1 MFLTVH
7 GAVGILIGQHVK
19 NPLLAFVIG
28 FLTHYLFDI
37 IPHGDTK
44 APAKWKQVK
53 YMALAASIDMLVLIF
68 TLLWLYTRIEIINLS
83 IAAALLG
90 SVLPDF
96 LQAFYFLSNRKLFKL
111 CQKVHD
117 FFHEYISNKYEWNLY
132 AGFLFQLIVLA
143 LMIFLI
149 F

>member
-19 NPLLAFVIG
+19 NPLLAFALG
-28 FLTHYLFDI
+28 FLSHYLFDI

-44 APAKWKQVK
+44 APEKWRQVK
-53 YMALAASIDMLVLIF
+53 YMALAASIDMIVLF
-68 TLLWLYTRIEIINLS
+68 FLLLWLYTKIEILNLN

-96 LQAFYFLSNRKLFKL
+96 LQAFYFLSNRKWFKFS
-111 CQKVHD
+111 QQVHN
-117 FFHEYISNKYEWNLY
+117 FFHEFISRKYEWNLY
-132 AGFLFQLIVLA
+132 IGLLFQILVVVII
-143 LMIFLI
+143 IFLI